1 MLRMS
6 SLATCDLGVEL
17 PSCAACGVPVLTS
30 QALLGEPTP
39 ESSFGG
45 DLLLGLS
52 VLLSAA
58 GTPMAV
64 RGWYM
69 PWCR

>member
-1 MLRMS
+1 
-6 SLATCDLGVEL
+6 
-17 PSCAACGVPVLTS
+17 VPVLTS